1 MENSLLAFE
10 NENNPLKDS
19 MKQMLEQLPHSSEQ
33 TKSIFKSLLLVHISK
48 IKDSEERLT
57 WQSFINTLDNMS
69 QSEHASYSFGPY
81 SNSEHS
87 KDFKTYLKLKKFQTD
102 PFEFYYETLKIKS
115 LNSLKTFTDHSK
127 IQKKALKKAV
137 LVSMRLKYVEA
148 FWKWHILSGGI
159 ENIAEEFY
167 RKTLKTQVF
176 SALKHNLSTS
186 NPPHEYYKWKTTMKV
201 LIAWAES
208 TRDSFREK
216 IDLKNQKNQKITQG
230 IRPKYTQRSES
241 AEKFIGKNKATQ
253 NFFKDRSKFVQ
264 QKKVLKKKILTKL
277 KEKFEIKAD
286 KKKYS
291 KIFMC
296 WVELTKSA
304 IFVEKMASVL
314 SLPLLKFGFMKLVRN
329 PISSLQ
335 AVRKKYSIDNL
346 TDYELSVKITIL
358 ERKLAGLH
366 QELLSE
372 QISCKSLLSER
383 EQLLRL
389 LA

>member
-10 NENNPLKDS
+10 SENNPLRES
-19 MKQMLEQLPHSSEQ
+19 MKEMLEQLPHSSEQ

-48 IKDSEERLT
+48 IKDHEERLT

-87 KDFKTYLKLKKFQTD
+87 KDFKKYLKLKKFQTD
-102 PFEFYYETLKIKS
+102 PSEFYHETLKIKS
-115 LNSLKTFTDHSK
+115 LTSLKSFTDHSQN
-127 IQKKALKKAV
+127 QKTALKKAV

-167 RKTLKTQVF
+167 KKSLKSQVF
-176 SALKHNLSTS
+176 SALKKFQSANS
-186 NPPHEYYKWKTTMKV
+186 PGYDIYKWKTTMKV

-216 IDLKNQKNQKITQG
+216 ISAKKQKGQNFSQG

-241 AEKFIGKNKATQ
+241 AEKFVGRDKATQ
-253 NFFKDRSKFVQ
+253 NFPQDRSKFAQ
-264 QKKVLKKKILTKL
+264 RKKELKKKILNKL
-277 KEKFEIKAD
+277 KEKFEIKAH
-286 KKKYS
+286 KKRYS
-291 KIFMC
+291 KIFNC

-304 IFVEKMASVL
+304 IFVEKLASVL
-314 SLPLLKFGFMKLVRN
+314 SQPLLKFGFMKLVRN
-329 PISSLQ
+329 PGSSLQ
-335 AVRKKYSIDNL
+335 AIRKKYSIDNL